1 MKVVV
6 CGPPHSG
13 KSTFTACMIQVIRER
28 KRNRSYNISFTWMPL
43 DVTDNSLAA
52 LVDTDDEVEQK
63 RDVEWSQERAEE
75 RQAMFE
81 GRDERLVLADAPGK
95 ITDELQTVIQPAD
108 AVIVLASREKEDMVE
123 DWKLAAKECGLDIFA
138 ELTTVLE
145 DDIGAG
151 WLDRQER
158 QGVLRSIERAEFEQR
173 QIDALE
179 DPTRRVV
186 KQLVTD
192 LLKECEAED

>member
-1 MKVVV
+1 
-6 CGPPHSG
+6 
-13 KSTFTACMIQVIRER
+13 MIQVIRER